1 MPPFNGGFFLGDSM
15 QPVRER
21 RWNIAF
27 PDENQVKRLSEE
39 SSLPLLMCRILLN
52 RGIATAEAVSRFLS
66 SSLADIHDPFLLK
79 DMDRA
84 VARLRSAL
92 QAREKICV
100 YGDYDVDGV
109 TSVVSLV
116 SFLSALDGDCFY
128 YIPNRIEEG
137 YGLNVT
143 GIREA
148 AEKGARVIVTADCG
162 ITSME
167 EADFCTSLGMDLIIT
182 DHHTPLAQI
191 PRAYAVINP
200 LRSECGFPF
209 KSLAGVGVVFNL
221 LLALRKHLRED
232 GFFTSRNEP
241 NLREFLDLVAL
252 GTIADIVPLVDE
264 NRILVSHGLKELSV
278 SSRAGV
284 SALKSV
290 AGVSGEVD
298 CGMVGFRLAPRI
310 NAAGR
315 LDDAALGVELL
326 LTDDAQRAAE
336 VSSELNESNEDRQQ
350 LEKAILDDA
359 LQMLATNP
367 YFRDRKSIVLASES
381 WHSGVIGIV
390 ASRLVDL
397 FHRPTILIALQD
409 GIGKGSGRSIPAFH
423 LYDALHACS
432 DKLLRFGGHKYA
444 AGLSLDEGTV
454 ADFAEKFDSVA
465 ARLLAPE
472 DLVPELRI
480 DAELLPEEV
489 SLETA
494 ELISS
499 LEPFGMGNPRP
510 VFVMRGVKL
519 IQSTI
524 LKERHLKVRFLA
536 GGHSFEAIGFDMA
549 DSLPGGDILD
559 VIFSLDVNCWNG
571 RRSVRL
577 RLKDLKSIE

>member
-1 MPPFNGGFFLGDSM
+1 M

-21 RWNIAF
+21 RWNIAV
-27 PDENQVKRLSEE
+27 PDETQAQCLSANT
-39 SSLPLLMCRILLN
+39 SLPLLICKILLN
-52 RGIATAEAVSRFLS
+52 RGIDTPEAVSRFMS
-66 SSLADIHDPFLLK
+66 SSLAEIHDSFLLK

-84 VARLRSAL
+84 VERLRRAL
-92 QAREKICV
+92 LAREKICI

-116 SFLSALDGDCFY
+116 GFLSALDGDCFY
-128 YIPNRIEEG
+128 YIPNRISEG

-143 GIREA
+143 GIKEA
-148 AEKGARVIVTADCG
+148 AGKGARVIITADCG
-162 ITSME
+162 ITSFA
-167 EADFCTSLGMDLIIT
+167 EADFCASLGIDLIIT

-191 PRAYAVINP
+191 PQAYAVINP

-221 LLALRKHLRED
+221 LLALRKHLREN
-232 GFFTSRNEP
+232 GFFASRKEP
-241 NLREFLDLVAL
+241 NLREYLDLVAL

-264 NRILVSHGLKELSV
+264 NRILVCHGLKELSA
-278 SSRAGV
+278 SSRTGV
-284 SALKSV
+284 RALKAV

-315 LDDAALGVELL
+315 LDDAGLGVELL

-336 VSSELNESNEDRQQ
+336 VSAELNASNEDRQH
-350 LEKAILDDA
+350 LEKVILEDV
-359 LQMLATNP
+359 LQRLAADPN
-367 YFRDRKSIVLASES
+367 FRDRKSIVMASES

-390 ASRLVDL
+390 ASRIVDL
-397 FHRPTILIALQD
+397 FHRPTILIALHE

-423 LYDALHACS
+423 LYDALHTCS

-444 AGLSLDEGTV
+444 AGLTIEEKTF
-454 ADFAEKFDSVA
+454 ADFADKFDQVA
-465 ARLLAPE
+465 TELLSAE
-472 DLVPELRI
+472 DLLPELRI

-499 LEPFGMGNPRP
+499 LEPFGMGNSRP
-510 VFVMRGVKL
+510 VFVMRGVTL
-519 IQSTI
+519 IQATV

-536 GGHSFEAIGFDMA
+536 AGLSFDAIGFDMA
-549 DSLPGGDILD
+549 DRTPGNNSLDI
-559 VIFSLDVNCWNG
+559 IFSLDINCWKG
-571 RRSVRL
+571 RKSVQL
-577 RLKDLKSIE
+577 RLKDLKEIS

>member
-1 MPPFNGGFFLGDSM
+1 M
-15 QPVRER
+15 QPVRDR
-21 RWNIAF
+21 RWNIAM
-27 PDENQVKRLSEE
+27 PDENQVKRLSED

-52 RGIATAEAVSRFLS
+52 RGIDTPEAVSRFLS

-84 VARLRSAL
+84 VVRLRSAL

-116 SFLSALDGDCFY
+116 SFLSALGGDCFY

-137 YGLNVT
+137 YGLNIT
-143 GIREA
+143 GISEA

-162 ITSME
+162 ITSIE
-167 EADFCTSLGMDLIIT
+167 EADFCASLGIDLIIT
-182 DHHTPLAQI
+182 DHHTPQQQI

-200 LRSECGFPF
+200 LRSACGFPF

-221 LLALRKHLRED
+221 LLALRKHLRVD
-232 GFFTSRNEP
+232 GFFTSRKEP
-241 NLREFLDLVAL
+241 NLREYLDLVAL

-264 NRILVSHGLKELSV
+264 NRILVSYGLKELSV
-278 SSRAGV
+278 SSRTGV
-284 SALKSV
+284 RALKAA

-326 LTDDAQRAAE
+326 LTDDAERAAG
-336 VSSELNESNEDRQQ
+336 VSSLLNESNEDRQQ
-350 LEKAILDDA
+350 LEKAILDDV
-359 LQMLATNP
+359 LQMLAADP
-367 YFRDRKSIVLASES
+367 YSRDRKCIVLASES

-397 FHRPTILIALQD
+397 FHRPTILVALHD
-409 GIGKGSGRSIPAFH
+409 GIGKGSGRSIPGFH

-432 DKLLRFGGHKYA
+432 DMLLRFGGHKYA
-444 AGLSLDEGTV
+444 AGLSLDEEMF
-454 ADFAEKFDSVA
+454 ADFVEKLDQVA
-465 ARLLAPE
+465 AKLLSPE
-472 DLVPELRI
+472 DFVPELRI

-494 ELISS
+494 ELISF

-510 VFVMRGVKL
+510 VFVMRGVTL

-524 LKERHLKVRFLA
+524 LKDRHVKVRFLA
-536 GGHSFEAIGFDMA
+536 AGFSLEAIGFDMA
-549 DSLPGGDILD
+549 DRIPESDVLDIT
-559 VIFSLDVNCWNG
+559 FSLDINCWKG

-577 RLKDLKSIE
+577 LLKDLKAIE

>member
-1 MPPFNGGFFLGDSM
+1 MH
-15 QPVRER
+15 PVRER
-21 RWNIAF
+21 RWNIAVS
-27 PDENQVKRLSEE
+27 DEDQVIRLSKE
-39 SSLPLLMCRILLN
+39 SSLPRLLCRILLN
-52 RGIATAEAVSRFLS
+52 RGIATPEAASRFLS
-66 SSLADIHDPFLLK
+66 SSLAEIHDPFLLK
-79 DMDRA
+79 DMDKA
-84 VARLRSAL
+84 VFRIQNAL
-92 QAREKICV
+92 LAGEKICV

-116 SFLSALDGDCFY
+116 CFLSALGGDCFY

-137 YGLNVT
+137 YGLNAT
-143 GIREA
+143 GISEA

-162 ITSME
+162 ITSFE
-167 EADFCTSLGMDLIIT
+167 EADYCASLGVDLLIT
-182 DHHTPLAQI
+182 DHHTPLSRI

-200 LRSECGFPF
+200 LQDDCGFPF

-221 LLALRKHLRED
+221 LLALRKQLRAD
-232 GFFTSRNEP
+232 GYFASRKEP
-241 NLREFLDLVAL
+241 NLREYLDLVAL
-252 GTIADIVPLVDE
+252 GTIADIVPLIDE
-264 NRILVSHGLKELSV
+264 NRIFVSHGLKELSV
-278 SSRAGV
+278 SSRTGV
-284 SALKSV
+284 SALKAV
-290 AGVSGEVD
+290 AGVSGDVD

-336 VSSELNESNEDRQQ
+336 VSSELNASNDERQQ

-359 LQMLATNP
+359 LQMLAADPNS
-367 YFRDRKSIVLASES
+367 RDRKCIVLASES

-397 FHRPTILIALQD
+397 FHRPTILIAVHD
-409 GIGKGSGRSIPAFH
+409 GIGKGSGRSIPGFH

-432 DKLLRFGGHKYA
+432 DVLLRFGGHKYA
-444 AGLSLDEGTV
+444 AGLSLDEGTI
-454 ADFAEKFDSVA
+454 ADFAGKFDQVA
-465 ARLLAPE
+465 ARLLSHE
-472 DLVPELRI
+472 DLIPELRI

-510 VFVMRGVKL
+510 VFVMRGVTPV
-519 IQSTI
+519 QSTI

-536 GGHSFEAIGFDMA
+536 AGHSFEAIGFDMA
-549 DSLPGGDILD
+549 GSIPDGDILD
-559 VIFSLDVNCWNG
+559 VSFSLDVNFWNG
-571 RRSVRL
+571 RRSVCL
-577 RLKDLKSIE
+577 RLKDLKFVG

>member
-1 MPPFNGGFFLGDSM
+1 M

-27 PDENQVKRLSEE
+27 PDENQVKRLAKDSA
-39 SSLPLLMCRILLN
+39 LPLLICRILLN
-52 RGIATAEAVSRFLS
+52 RGIATPEAASRFLS
-66 SSLADIHDPFLLK
+66 SSLSEIHDPFLLK

-84 VARLRSAL
+84 VERLRRAL
-92 QAREKICV
+92 LAKEKICV

-116 SFLSALDGDCFY
+116 GFLSALDGDCFY
-128 YIPNRIEEG
+128 YIPNRVEEG

-148 AEKGARVIVTADCG
+148 AEKGARVIITADCG
-162 ITSME
+162 ITSFE
-167 EADFCTSLGMDLIIT
+167 EADFCASLGIDLIIT
-182 DHHTPLAQI
+182 DHHTPLPQI

-221 LLALRKHLRED
+221 LLAMRKHLREH
-232 GFFTSRNEP
+232 GYFASRKEP

-252 GTIADIVPLVDE
+252 GTIADIVPLVDA
-264 NRILVSHGLKELSV
+264 NRILVRHGLKELSV
-278 SSRAGV
+278 SSRTGV
-284 SALKSV
+284 CALKAA

-315 LDDAALGVELL
+315 LDDASLGVELL
-326 LTDDAQRAAE
+326 LTIDAQRAAE
-336 VSSELNESNEDRQQ
+336 VSSELNASNEERQQ
-350 LEKAILDDA
+350 LEKSILDDA
-359 LQMLATNP
+359 LQRLASDP
-367 YFRDRKSIVLASES
+367 SFRERKSIVLASES

-397 FHRPTILIALQD
+397 FHRPTILIALHD

-432 DKLLRFGGHKYA
+432 DTLLRFGGHKYA
-444 AGLSLDEGTV
+444 AGLSLAEETI
-454 ADFAEKFDSVA
+454 ADFTEKFDQVA
-465 ARLLAPE
+465 AGQLSPE
-472 DLVPELRI
+472 DLFPELRV

-494 ELISS
+494 ELLSS

-519 IQSTI
+519 LQSTI
-524 LKERHLKVRFLA
+524 LKDRHLKVRFVVA
-536 GGHSFEAIGFDMA
+536 GLSFDAIGFDMA
-549 DSLPGGDILD
+549 DRIPENDSLD
-559 VIFSLDVNCWNG
+559 VIFSLDVNCWKG
-571 RRSVRL
+571 RKSVSL
-577 RLKDLKSIE
+577 RLKDLKASE